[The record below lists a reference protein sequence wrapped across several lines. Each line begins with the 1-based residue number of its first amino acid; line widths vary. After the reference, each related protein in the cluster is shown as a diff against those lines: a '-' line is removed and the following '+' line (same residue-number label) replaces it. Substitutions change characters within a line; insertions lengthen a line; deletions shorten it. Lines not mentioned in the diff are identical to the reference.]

1 MTTIKQDIGDIKIT
15 SIQIEKDDVNMVSIH
30 QDGRTIFLDH
40 ANIIQFLKTVSNLK

>member
-1 MTTIKQDIGDIKIT
+1 MTTIKQDVGDIKVTAI
-15 SIQIEKDDVNMVSIH
+15 SIPKDGVNMVSIH